1 MPHLITASM
10 RVHRSFLTAMAEFQA
25 EGGDRPGDDSNT
37 GQAIRKYASRWA
49 DPAEVA
55 RYVQQLEGEAR
66 DQSPRRGRVP
76 QTTLWWVSGDEYLGR
91 ISIRHRL
98 TAHLRRSEAT
108 SVTTSGPQ
116 HDSTGTLPQ
125 CSLPRCP

>member
-1 MPHLITASM
+1 MTGTTVPMPHLITASM

-25 EGGDRPGDDSNT
+25 GGRGGP
-37 GQAIRKYASRWA
+37 
-49 DPAEVA
+49 
-55 RYVQQLEGEAR
+55 
-66 DQSPRRGRVP
+66 PRRGGRVP

-98 TAHLRRSEAT
+98 TAHLREIGGHIDYDIRPSARQL
-108 SVTTSGPQ
+108 S
-116 HDSTGTLPQ
+116 GTLPQ